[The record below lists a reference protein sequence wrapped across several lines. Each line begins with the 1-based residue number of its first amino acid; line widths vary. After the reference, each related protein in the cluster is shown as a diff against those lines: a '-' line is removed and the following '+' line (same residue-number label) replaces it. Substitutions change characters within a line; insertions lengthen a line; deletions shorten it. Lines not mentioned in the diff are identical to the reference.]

1 MDRQD
6 WLAERF
12 EEQRAHLRAVA
23 YRLLGSMTEADD
35 AVQEAWLRLSGSDAN
50 GINNLGGWLTTA
62 VARACLDMLRSR
74 RSRREELLGEVL
86 PKMTERDDAGN
97 PENQALLTDS
107 VGVALLVVLDTLPP
121 AERLAFVLHDMFV
134 LSFDEIAPIVGRST
148 TAARQLAS
156 RGRRRVRGGANVPKP
171 NPARQREVVQAFL
184 AASRD
189 GKFDALLALLDPDV
203 LLRADTAAVQFGAA
217 PEVRGAAAVAT
228 TFSGRARAARPALI
242 NGAAGAVWA
251 PGGEPRVVFSFTIT
265 LGKIVR
271 IDMLADPSRLGQ
283 LELTWLDDRH

>member
-1 MDRQD
+1 
-6 WLAERF
+6 
-12 EEQRAHLRAVA
+12 
-23 YRLLGSMTEADD
+23 
-35 AVQEAWLRLSGSDAN
+35 
-50 GINNLGGWLTTA
+50 
-62 VARACLDMLRSR
+62 
-74 RSRREELLGEVL
+74 
-86 PKMTERDDAGN
+86 
-97 PENQALLTDS
+97 
-107 VGVALLVVLDTLPP
+107 
-121 AERLAFVLHDMFV
+121 MFA

-242 NGAAGAVWA
+242 NGAASAVWA